1 MTAPCHF
8 FACIAFSGLLSAEPV
23 GENMALGKSYT
34 LWPAPNY
41 SHCTDPDDLTQLTDG
56 KSTTDYFWTQ
66 RGTVGWTAPSY
77 ARITVDLGRIEPIGG
92 VAFTTAAGVAGVTW
106 PAEIRI
112 LVSDDDR
119 SYRDVG
125 DLVALDHA
133 RHGPWP
139 ERYAIRRVM
148 TGDLSTRGRY
158 VQFVAI
164 PLAGASYLFV
174 DEVEVFRGEAEWVD
188 RDPGGEPVENAQ
200 AVFEQ
205 GRVRRA
211 LRIRYRQDADSMQ
224 QLIEQASLDA
234 AAREELVR
242 RLAEVR
248 EQLDLA
254 VEAANPDLR
263 AVLPIGEAHARLF
276 QLQAEVWKRAGRPD
290 FWAHVPN
297 AWDPVELISL
307 TSAGSASTIEVHTM
321 RGEYRAAAMNLHN
334 ATDRMIQARIRV
346 TGLPD
351 SPLPD
356 YLTVHEVAWTDTA
369 QSEPIAA
376 ALPEA
381 SRGQGVWTVSVP
393 PGLVRQVWLTF
404 HVTDQPADQYRGR
417 LIIEAEGAESL
428 EIPLHLR
435 VWPFDFPRQTTL
447 RLGGWSY
454 TDGGGRYG
462 VTPRNIEA
470 FVDHLQARFV
480 NAPWATSGVMMQFTF
495 DPRDPTRIELDTGQF
510 DDWISQWPDANRY
523 HVFLSVAHYSGAIV
537 TSLGGAAIDSPE
549 FSSRVGTWI
558 SAWVRHLKSR
568 GIRPDQL
575 GLLIH
580 DEPHEGSD
588 IGPLLAW
595 ARAIRAAEP
604 DVIIWEDPTYRD
616 SAAAP
621 AELFEAC
628 DVLCPNRPMWLAEGP
643 SFAEFY
649 RGQQRQGRT
658 LELYSCSGPAKLLDP
673 YSYYRLQAWH
683 CRQIGAAGSYFWAF
697 GDTGGASSWCEY
709 YARSGPYTPLFLDDH
724 SVTAGKHMEA
734 IRESVQD
741 YEYFVMLGKAIERA
755 KRAGIDPALIA
766 SAEQLLARA
775 PDTVL
780 DAQDA
785 SQLRWHEPKD
795 RTVADT
801 VRVEL
806 LQAMETLMMLPGDL
820 EVW

>member
-1 MTAPCHF
+1 MTPLCHL
-8 FACIAFSGLLSAEPV
+8 IAWAAISGLSSAEQI
-23 GENMALGKSYT
+23 GENMALGQSYS

-41 SHCTDPDDLTQLTDG
+41 PHCTDPDDLVQLTDG
-56 KSTTDYFWTQ
+56 LSTSDYFWTQ
-66 RGTVGWTAPSY
+66 RGTVGWTQPSY

-112 LVSDDDR
+112 LVSDDDQ

-133 RHGPWP
+133 RQGPWP
-139 ERYAIRRVM
+139 EQYAIRRVM
-148 TGDLSTRGRY
+148 TGDLATRGRY

-164 PLAGASYLFV
+164 ALAGASYMFV

-188 RDPGGEPVENAQ
+188 RDPGGELVESVQ

-211 LRIRYRQDADSMQ
+211 LRIRYRKDADSVQ
-224 QLIEQASLDA
+224 QLIKQSPLDA
-234 AAREELVR
+234 ATGEKLVQ
-242 RLAEVR
+242 RLADIR
-248 EQLDLA
+248 RQLD
-254 VEAANPDLR
+254 VDTEVTNSDLR
-263 AVLPIGEAHARLF
+263 AVLPIGAAHAQLF
-276 QLQAEVWKRAGRPD
+276 QVQAELWKRAGRPG
-290 FWAHVPN
+290 FWAHVPHP
-297 AWDPVELISL
+297 WDPLELISL
-307 TSAGSASTIEVHTM
+307 PPAGFASTIEVHTM
-321 RGEYRAAAMNLHN
+321 RGEHRAAAVNLYN
-334 ATDRMIQARIRV
+334 ATQRTMQARIHV
-346 TGLPD
+346 SGLPD

-356 YLTVHEVAWTDTA
+356 YLTAHEVAWTDTA

-381 SRGQGVWTVSVP
+381 SRGQGAWTVSIP

-404 HVTDQPADQYRGR
+404 HVTEQPADQYRGR
-417 LIIEAEGAESL
+417 LVIEADGAESL
-428 EIPLHLR
+428 TIPLHLS

-470 FVDHLQARFV
+470 FVNHLQSHFV
-480 NAPWATSGVMMQFTF
+480 NAPWATAGVMMQFTF
-495 DPRDPTRIELDTGQF
+495 DPQDPSRIALDTGQF
-510 DDWISQWPDANRY
+510 DEWTSRWPNASRY
-523 HVFLSVAHYSGAIV
+523 HVFLSVAHYSGAMV

-549 FSSRVGTWI
+549 FSSRVGSWI
-558 SAWVRHLKSR
+558 SAWVRHLGSR

-588 IGPLLAW
+588 IRPLLAW

-616 SAAAP
+616 PAAAP
-621 AELFEAC
+621 AELFEVC
-628 DVLCPNRPMWLAEGP
+628 HVLCPNRPMWLDEGP

-649 RGQQRQGRT
+649 GGQQRQGKT

-683 CRQIGAAGSYFWAF
+683 CRQIGATGSYFWAF

-709 YARSGPYTPLFLDDH
+709 FARSGPYTPLFLDDH

-741 YEYFVMLGKAIERA
+741 YEYFVMLGEAIERA
-755 KRAGIDPALIA
+755 RRTGIDPALIA
-766 SAEQLLARA
+766 NAEQLLTQA

-780 DAQDA
+780 AARDA

-801 VRVEL
+801 VRVKL
-806 LQAMETLMMLPGDL
+806 LQTMESLVRAGGK
-820 EVW
+820 